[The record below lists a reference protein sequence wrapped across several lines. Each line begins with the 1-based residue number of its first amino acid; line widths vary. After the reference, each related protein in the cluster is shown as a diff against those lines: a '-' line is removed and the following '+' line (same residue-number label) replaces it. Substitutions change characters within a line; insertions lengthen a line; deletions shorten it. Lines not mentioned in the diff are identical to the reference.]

1 MSLQIVFDGVLLGVV
16 IGLGAIGVTLT
27 YSILRF
33 ANFAHGDFISWGA
46 YFSWSLVGL
55 MGSAAIPI
63 GRLSFGWPL
72 VAALCVS
79 AALTGGLAL
88 LLERLVFAR
97 LRSSVDRMVVV
108 MASFGVAL
116 ALRSLIELCFGTQP
130 RYFTEEIQIAFPVF
144 GGARLTPD
152 QLAISATT
160 LVLVLGVHLLL
171 TRTHIGLS
179 MRATG
184 ENTPLARVAGID
196 TRAAVRAACL
206 LGGALAAVSGTL
218 CGVLTQVRPHM
229 GFDLLLPLFAAAI
242 LGGIGSVPGAVIG
255 GLIIGLAESLSVAIV
270 GAEYRAAIAFLVL
283 IAVLLIRPNGL
294 FGARLS

>member
-1 MSLQIVFDGVLLGVV
+1 MSLQIVFDGVLLGAV

-46 YFSWSLVGL
+46 YFSYSLVGL
-55 MGSAAIPI
+55 IGSAASPI
-63 GRLSFGWPL
+63 GSLSFGWPL
-72 VAALCVS
+72 IGALCAS
-79 AALTGGLAL
+79 LLLTGTLAL
-88 LLERLVFAR
+88 ALEKLVFAR
-97 LRSSVDRMVVV
+97 LRSSVNRMVVV
-108 MASFGVAL
+108 MASFGVSL
-116 ALRSLIELCFGTQP
+116 ALRSLIELMFGTQP
-130 RYFTEEIQIAFPVF
+130 RYFTQDIQIAFPVF
-144 GGARLTPD
+144 GGARMTPD
-152 QLAISATT
+152 QLAIVAIT

-196 TRAAVRAACL
+196 TRAAIRAACL

-218 CGVLTQVRPHM
+218 SGMLTQVRPYM
-229 GFDLLLPLFAAAI
+229 GFDLLLPLFSAAI
-242 LGGIGSVPGAVIG
+242 LGGIGSVPGAVVG
-255 GLIIGLAESLSVAIV
+255 GLIIGISESLSVALV

-283 IAVLLIRPNGL
+283 IAVLLVRPNGL